1 MIQKI
6 IYKVIY
12 IILIILSLTI
22 LNWLWYQP
30 NIGPI
35 DNKRDIYLYDIS
47 YILNE
52 PWDSQVIFFLS
63 WLILIVTVILFYIC
77 NDFRYYDIIIGYILW
92 KMIPF
97 VSSPINIP

>member
-1 MIQKI
+1 MVQKI

-12 IILIILSLTI
+12 IILLILSLTI

-35 DNKRDIYLYDIS
+35 DNKKDIYLYDIS
-47 YILNE
+47 YYLNQS
-52 PWDSQVIFFLS
+52 WDSQIIFFLS
-63 WLILIVTVILFYIC
+63 WFILILTIILFYIYES
-77 NDFRYYDIIIGYILW
+77 FRYYDIIIGYILW

-97 VSSPINIP
+97 VSTPINIP

>member
-1 MIQKI
+1 MIQRI

-12 IILIILSLTI
+12 IILIILSLII

-35 DNKRDIYLYDIS
+35 DNKQDIYLYDIS
-47 YILNE
+47 YYLNQS
-52 PWDSQVIFFLS
+52 WDSQIIFFLS
-63 WLILIVTVILFYIC
+63 WFILILTVILFYIYES
-77 NDFRYYDIIIGYILW
+77 FRYYDIIIGYILW